1 MGGNRFP
8 KAIRIMGF
16 VFLWLGASAH
26 ANGTSF
32 YRPPPR
38 TYGPTRAEF
47 EGKNR
52 RFLNVQI
59 FRERALAENEQAVL
73 LSAEYYVETQSGLK
87 KITRRIWAQVEFPLG
102 QGISG
107 PLNELRINY
116 VPESRLRETESDR
129 ASTLQGLRRFPTQI
143 RRQLDGGT
151 QLSSS
156 VSALGYLA
164 NHTQSLNRDGTVTL
178 FTQLAVDAL
187 GVRFLSLE
195 NQQALIGAQLLRSQG
210 AAGFHWDINE
220 SYALEWTFGSWDQS
234 RAQLGHSLR
243 TQARD
248 QEWATRLELFL
259 NTPKGTFSLFAQ
271 LGLEHFYASTREPAL
286 QIGIQTQLD
295 FADFFR
301 RSRSLQKKFRAA
313 FNPRRDPFDPENQ
326 DEDATGND
334 SENLEVPSPYFSA
347 T

>member
-1 MGGNRFP
+1 MGGKKFP
-8 KAIRIMGF
+8 KTIRIIGF
-16 VFLWLGASAH
+16 GFLLLGASAH
-26 ANGTSF
+26 ADQASF
-32 YRPPPR
+32 FRPAPR
-38 TYGPTRAEF
+38 IYGPTRAEF
-47 EGKNR
+47 EGKNQ

-59 FRERALAENEQAVL
+59 FRERALAENEQAIL
-73 LSAEYYVETQSGLK
+73 LSAEYYVETPAGPKRIQ
-87 KITRRIWAQVEFPLG
+87 RRIWAQVEFPLG

-129 ASTLQGLRRFPTQI
+129 STTLQGLRRFPTQI

-164 NHTQSLNRDGTVTL
+164 NHTQSLNRSGTVTL
-178 FTQLAVDAL
+178 FAQLAVDAL

-195 NQQALIGAQLLRSQG
+195 NQQALIGAQILRTQG
-210 AAGFHWDINE
+210 TAGFHWDISE
-220 SYALEWTFGSWDQS
+220 RYALEWTFGSWDQS
-234 RAQLGHSLR
+234 QAQMGRSLR

-259 NTPKGTFSLFAQ
+259 NTPKGTLSLFAQ
-271 LGLEHFYASTREPAL
+271 LGLEHFYASTREPMI

-301 RSRSLQKKFRAA
+301 RNRSLQRKLRPA
-313 FNPRRDPFDPENQ
+313 FDPARDPFDPENQ
-326 DEDATGND
+326 LPESSGELRDGIEEPAT
-334 SENLEVPSPYFSA
+334 YFNA

>member
-1 MGGNRFP
+1 MGGKKFP
-8 KAIRIMGF
+8 RAIRILGF
-16 VFLWLGASAH
+16 VLLLLGASAH
-26 ANGTSF
+26 ADETSF
-32 YRPPPR
+32 FRPPPR

-59 FRERALAENEQAVL
+59 FRERALAEAEHAIL
-73 LSAEYYVETQSGLK
+73 LSAEYYVETPEGPK
-87 KITRRIWAQVEFPLG
+87 RIRRRIWAQVEFPLG
-102 QGISG
+102 QGITG

-116 VPESRLRETESDR
+116 VPESHLRETESDR
-129 ASTLQGLRRFPTQI
+129 STTLQGLRRFPTQI

-178 FTQLAVDAL
+178 FAQLAVDAL

-195 NQQALIGAQLLRSQG
+195 NQQALIGAQILRTQG
-210 AAGFHWDINE
+210 TAGFHWDISE

-234 RAQLGHSLR
+234 QAQMGRSLR

-259 NTPKGTFSLFAQ
+259 STPKGTVSLFAQ

-286 QIGIQTQLD
+286 QVGIQTQFD

-301 RSRSLQKKFRAA
+301 RTRSLQRKLRAA
-313 FNPRRDPFDPENQ
+313 FDPARDPFDPENHDPETSGEVQ
-326 DEDATGND
+326 EGDEGLT
-334 SENLEVPSPYFSA
+334 PYFSA